1 MGQYIRVHV
10 DFDDFDED
18 ELADHL
24 RSNGW
29 TVIEGKAKP
38 SHTGADFSL
47 TLDEGE
53 LDHISTLAV
62 CGQTEAARELV
73 ISRVSEAIGR
83 PL

>member
-1 MGQYIRVHV
+1 MGQYIRIHV
-10 DFDDFDED
+10 DFDEFDD
-18 ELADHL
+18 DDLADHL

-29 TVIEGKAKP
+29 TVIKGRAKSSHADGLTFEG
-38 SHTGADFSL
+38 
-47 TLDEGE
+47 GE

-62 CGQTEAARELV
+62 CGQSDAARELV